1 MPQINVPGESLVT
14 RIPTVEFL
22 MVFWLITELLMVRR
36 LIAMAFVLKLNAF
49 CVIKLFDNVPV
60 TLMIDDVDGNKLPS
74 ENVLIVKLLFEAPA
88 CNTTG

>member
-1 MPQINVPGESLVT
+1 
-14 RIPTVEFL
+14 
-22 MVFWLITELLMVRR
+22 
-36 LIAMAFVLKLNAF
+36 MAFVLKLNAF